1 MPYKNKKGLIGER
14 ASKLSQAEITQNEL
28 IGKVLLNMEI
38 KDKNTLNHE
47 INNLKKIDLN
57 GINIR
62 DCSNIEYI
70 LAVDGSNSKHFVE
83 IDLTKFSFITT
94 GYLLLKN
101 TVYQELVNKNIDP
114 RIQANFNESGFG
126 IHSAFFPQNSRFSY
140 KKTKFI

>member
-57 GINIR
+57 
-62 DCSNIEYI
+62 
-70 LAVDGSNSKHFVE
+70 
-83 IDLTKFSFITT
+83 
-94 GYLLLKN
+94 
-101 TVYQELVNKNIDP
+101 
-114 RIQANFNESGFG
+114 
-126 IHSAFFPQNSRFSY
+126 
-140 KKTKFI
+140 